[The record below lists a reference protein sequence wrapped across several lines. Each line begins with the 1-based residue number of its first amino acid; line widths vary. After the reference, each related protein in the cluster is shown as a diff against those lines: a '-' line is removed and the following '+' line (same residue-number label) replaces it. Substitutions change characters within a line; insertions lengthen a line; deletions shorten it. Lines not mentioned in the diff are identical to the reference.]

1 MLVEVVLLGVLLLLL
16 WKALKKPSEYPPGR
30 WGLPLVGYVPLPG
43 PTFKDHL
50 RSLNKKH
57 GDIYLWRMGTQI
69 MVFLHDF
76 RLLRDAFIRPE
87 FTDRPG
93 WQLFMFLEE
102 KALGVVSSNDDIWVN
117 NRRFSLRQLR
127 DLGMG
132 KSRLVDAVQR
142 QAMWLVEVFK
152 KQAGKAAPV
161 PYALRVAIVNVIW
174 QLVGG
179 KQFDI
184 EDPKMQEFEKLMEET
199 MSSQDR
205 MSIQDFLPWLRYLMP
220 SSVFKRLIK
229 YNTMIHTKDKFLTY
243 FFEVIEEHQATLN
256 PGEPRDLIDGYLM
269 EMEQKKNDPDTTRS
283 KRDLAILM
291 MDLFFAGNETTTTTI
306 TWLFYYLANHPRVQH
321 KLQAEIDS
329 VLTDGRL
336 ATLEDKP
343 RLPYTDAVIHEVLRM
358 SSLTL
363 LSLPHMASRD
373 TTLGGYTIPKGAV
386 VSGTAFSIHRDPR
399 YWDSPDEFLPERW
412 LDSDGKF
419 VTKKEGFLPFGV
431 GKRQCLGESLARM
444 EILVITTTVLQRV
457 CLSVPPG
464 RTVSLKPD
472 PRVRFIQT
480 PVAQDLFVSVRG

>member
-16 WKALKKPSEYPPGR
+16 RKALKKPSEYPPGR

-43 PTFKDHL
+43 PTYQDHL
-50 RSLNKKH
+50 RNLNKKH
-57 GDIYLWRMGTQI
+57 GDLYLWRMGAQL
-69 MVFLHDF
+69 MVYVHDF
-76 RLLRDAFIRPE
+76 RLMRDAFSRPE
-87 FTDRPG
+87 FTDRPDF
-93 WQLFMFLEE
+93 QIFSFLEE
-102 KALGVVSSNDDIWVN
+102 KVLGVVGTNGDAWVN

-142 QAMWLVEVFK
+142 QATWLVEVFK

-174 QLVGG
+174 QLVAG

-184 EDPKMQEFEKLMEET
+184 EDPKMQEFEKLMDEIL
-199 MSSQDR
+199 SNQDR
-205 MSIQDFLPWLRYLMP
+205 ASIQDFLPWLRYIMP
-220 SSVFKRLIK
+220 SSVFKRLSK
-229 YNTMIHTKDKFLTY
+229 YDSTVYSKNKFLTY

-283 KRDLAILM
+283 KRDLAFLVL
-291 MDLFFAGNETTTTTI
+291 DLFFAGNETTTTTV
-306 TWLFYYLANHPRVQH
+306 TWVFYYLANHPRVQQ
-321 KLQAEIDS
+321 KLQAEIDA

-343 RLPYTDAVIHEVLRM
+343 RLPYTEAVIHEVLRM
-358 SSLTL
+358 SSLIPTGV
-363 LSLPHMASRD
+363 PHVASRD

-386 VSGTAFSIHRDPR
+386 INGTTFTIHRDPR
-399 YWDSPDEFLPERW
+399 YWDNPDEFLPERW

-444 EILVITTTVLQRV
+444 EILVFSTTVLQQV
-457 CLSVPPG
+457 SFSVPPG
-464 RTVSLKPD
+464 KTVSLKPD
-472 PRVRFIQT
+472 PRVRIAQL
-480 PVAQDLFVSVRG
+480 PIAQDLLASVRG